1 MDRIEVKLL
10 VPVLRH
16 VAPIAT
22 AMLLA
27 IAMACTSEASET
39 TAVIPYIRPSGPLV
53 PGPVG
58 LWQPPPGST
67 PAMGNYVYIEMDSS
81 FSTGVTYPQTMVPVP
96 GSFTVTW
103 QTGKLAVT
111 ATDPRVKLTMN
122 GVFQTM
128 LGLTELKEGYYGDLR
143 GLADAD
149 PLAGALAVS
158 LNARECNVVDGWFM
172 VDHVFYFT
180 GGLTAVDLR
189 FEGHCSTFGT
199 PMHGQIHWREGG
211 FL

>member
-1 MDRIEVKLL
+1 MDRIEVELFS
-10 VPVLRH
+10 PVFRH

-22 AMLLA
+22 AIVLA
-27 IAMACTSEASET
+27 IAVACTPGASEP
-39 TAVIPYIRPSGPLV
+39 TAVIPDIRPSGPLV
-53 PGPVG
+53 PGPAG

-67 PAMGNYVYIEMDSS
+67 PATGNYVYIEMDSS
-81 FSTGVTYPQTMVPVP
+81 FSTGVTYPQTMVPVL
-96 GSFTVTW
+96 GSFSVTW
-103 QTGKLAVT
+103 RAGKLAVT
-111 ATDPRVKLTMN
+111 ATDPVVKLTMS

-143 GLADAD
+143 GLSDAD

-158 LNARECNVVDGWFM
+158 LNAQECRVVDGWFM

-180 GGLTAVDLR
+180 GGLTQVDLR
-189 FEGHCSTFGT
+189 FEERCSTFGA